1 MDGWNR
7 CRIALVGNPNTGK
20 STLFNALTG
29 LRQHT
34 GNWPGKTVVHAE
46 GAYRFKGMTHTL
58 IDLPGTYSLDANS
71 TDEEVTRDVL
81 LFNPPDVT
89 VVVLDATCLER
100 NLNLALQVLELSR
113 RVVIC
118 LNLIDE
124 ARRKGIRIDHHGL
137 SKRLG
142 VPVVKTSARDGQGL
156 TQLKQTVRQMVLEEM
171 EPRPLR
177 IRYSDKMEQKI
188 EEITPGLERA
198 LGEQFPIRWIALRLL
213 EGDQLLIDALKKRIE
228 QEDTSND
235 FHPMEA

>member
-1 MDGWNR
+1 MDGWGR

-156 TQLKQTVRQMVLEEM
+156 TQWKQTVRQMVLEEM

-177 IRYSDKMEQKI
+177 IRYSDEMEQKI
-188 EEITPGLERA
+188 EEVTPGLERA

-235 FHPMEA
+235 SHPMEA

>member
-1 MDGWNR
+1 
-7 CRIALVGNPNTGK
+7 
-20 STLFNALTG
+20 
-29 LRQHT
+29 
-34 GNWPGKTVVHAE
+34 

-142 VPVVKTSARDGQGL
+142 VPV
-156 TQLKQTVRQMVLEEM
+156 
-171 EPRPLR
+171 
-177 IRYSDKMEQKI
+177 
-188 EEITPGLERA
+188 
-198 LGEQFPIRWIALRLL
+198 
-213 EGDQLLIDALKKRIE
+213 
-228 QEDTSND
+228 
-235 FHPMEA
+235 